1 MIMTVVVI
9 LLVLADAFFVWY
21 NLSALQSPITFAA
34 PGTAGTIS
42 HIVLLGLVAAGFV
55 LLWLAGLVDRS
66 VLEQR
71 IRQRDATLHAMG
83 EELLRMKSTAY
94 DQERPPLADVRARLE
109 AMERDIQTIRVRLDE
124 ATTKDRPAT
133 GLATGERRV

>member
-21 NLSALQSPITFAA
+21 NLSALQAPITFAA